1 MMGWIVLT
9 VLFLIVLITAAL
21 SWFIVRQQTAAIIE
35 RLGKYDRVA
44 NAGLNFKIPYLE
56 TVAKV
61 VDLRT
66 NQLDLDMETKTKDN
80 VFVRLVLWLSI
91 SLRKTGLAMPI
102 TSSPITMSV
111 KSYVYNEV
119 RAHIPKMNLDDAYE
133 GNEEIA
139 KNVAEKLKA
148 CMAEYGYEIV
158 TVLVRDIDPDAKVK
172 ESMNEINAAQ
182 RFQAAANARGEGEK
196 ILVVKKAEAE
206 AESKKLQGEG
216 IANQRKAII
225 SGLQTSLELF
235 QKGIEGATAKDAM
248 ELVLLTEYFDTL
260 KEIGAQGKSNT
271 IFIPHSPGGVSDIT
285 AQIRDSIL
293 AANSLRNGTT
303 PEESRGVHK

>member
-1 MMGWIVLT
+1 MLGLT
-9 VLFLIVLITAAL
+9 MLLVFILIGLITMAF

-35 RLGKYDRVA
+35 RLGKYNRVA

-56 TVAKV
+56 SIAKV

-80 VFVRLVLWLSI
+80 VFVRLVL
-91 SLRKTGLAMPI
+91 
-102 TSSPITMSV
+102 SV
-111 KSYVYNEV
+111 QYFVKKDRVSDAYYKLTNHEEQIKSYVYNEV
-119 RAHIPKMNLDDAYE
+119 RAHIPKMNLDEAYE

-139 KNVAEKLKA
+139 KNVAYKLKSS
-148 CMAEYGYEIV
+148 MAEYGYEIV
-158 TVLVRDIDPDAKVK
+158 TVLVRDIDPDKKVK

-182 RFQAAANARGEGEK
+182 RFQAAASARGEGEK
-196 ILVVKKAEAE
+196 TLIVKKAEAE

-225 SGLQTSLELF
+225 SGLQASLDLF
-235 QKGIEGATAKDAM
+235 QKGVQGATARDAM
-248 ELVLLTEYFDTL
+248 DLVLLTQYFDTL

-271 IFIPHSPGGVSDIT
+271 IFIPHSPSGVSDMA

-293 AANSLRNGTT
+293 AANAMKS
-303 PEESRGVHK
+303 EAAS

>member
-1 MMGWIVLT
+1 MEGIMIAFFVFCVLF
-9 VLFLIVLITAAL
+9 VMFLIVVISSCFT
-21 SWFIVRQQTAAIIE
+21 VRQQTAAIIE
-35 RLGKYDRVA
+35 RLGKYNRA
-44 NAGLNFKIPYLE
+44 ATAGLNFKIPYFE
-56 TVAKV
+56 AIAKV

-66 NQLDLDMETKTKDN
+66 NQLDLEMETKTKDN
-80 VFVRLVLWLSI
+80 VFVKLVLSVQYFVKRDRV
-91 SLRKTGLAMPI
+91 SDAYYKLRNHEEQI
-102 TSSPITMSV
+102 

-119 RAHIPKMNLDDAYE
+119 RAHIPKMNLDEAYE

-139 KNVAEKLKA
+139 KNVADKLKA
-148 CMAEYGYEIV
+148 SMAEYGYEIV

-182 RFQAAANARGEGEK
+182 RFQAAANSKGEGEK

-225 SGLQTSLELF
+225 TGLQESLELF
-235 QKGIEGATAKDAM
+235 QKGVDGATAKDAM
-248 ELVLLTEYFDTL
+248 ELVLMTQYFDTL

-271 IFIPHSPGGVSDIT
+271 IFIPHSPGGVADIT
-285 AQIRDSIL
+285 GQIRDSIL
-293 AANSLRNGTT
+293 AAHAVRNEIG
-303 PEESRGVHK
+303 S

>member
-9 VLFLIVLITAAL
+9 VLILIVLVTAAL
-21 SWFIVRQQTAAIIE
+21 SWFIVRQHTAAIIE

-80 VFVRLVLWLSI
+80 VFVRLVL
-91 SLRKTGLAMPI
+91 
-102 TSSPITMSV
+102 SV
-111 KSYVYNEV
+111 QYFVKKDRVSDAYYKLTNHEDQIKSYVYNEV

-148 CMAEYGYEIV
+148 CMAEYRCEIV

-182 RFQAAANARGEGEK
+182 RFQAAANASGEGEK

-248 ELVLLTEYFDTL
+248 ELVLLTQYFDTL

-271 IFIPHSPGGVSDIT
+271 IFIPHSPGGVSEIT

-293 AANSLRNGTT
+293 AANSLRNGT
-303 PEESRGVHK
+303 PP

>member
-1 MMGWIVLT
+1 MEGIMIGVIVL
-9 VLFLIVLITAAL
+9 VGLVLIVLVTVAL

-56 TVAKV
+56 TVARV

-80 VFVRLVLWLSI
+80 VFVKLVL
-91 SLRKTGLAMPI
+91 
-102 TSSPITMSV
+102 SV
-111 KSYVYNEV
+111 QYFVKKDRVSDAYYKLTNHEEQIKSYVYNEV
-119 RAHIPKMNLDDAYE
+119 RAHIPRMNLDEAYE

-148 CMAEYGYEIV
+148 SMAEYGYEIV
-158 TVLVRDIDPDAKVK
+158 TVLVRDIDPDSKVK

-182 RFQAAANARGEGEK
+182 RFQSAANARGEGEK

-225 SGLQTSLELF
+225 SGLQESLELF
-235 QKGIEGATAKDAM
+235 QKGVEGATARDAM
-248 ELVLLTEYFDTL
+248 ELVLLTQYFDTL

-271 IFIPHSPGGVSDIT
+271 IFIPHSPGGVSDIA

-293 AANSLRNGTT
+293 AANSLRNETV
-303 PEESRGVHK
+303 S